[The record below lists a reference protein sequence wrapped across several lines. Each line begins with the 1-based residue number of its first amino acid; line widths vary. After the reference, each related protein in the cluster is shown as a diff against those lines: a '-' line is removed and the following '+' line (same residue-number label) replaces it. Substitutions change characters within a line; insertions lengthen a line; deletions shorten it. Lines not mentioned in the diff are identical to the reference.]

1 MLRTKTCG
9 ELRAGDVDETVT
21 LCGWVESYRDH
32 GEHLVFVDL
41 RDRYGKTQVVFRTD
55 NEGGSHSEARSL
67 RREDV
72 IRITGQVVHRGEGL
86 VNPKLPTGEIEV
98 RVRELEVLNKSQT
111 PPFEPNATELPNE
124 ELRLQYRFIDLRRN
138 KLQRAMEIRHRVTML
153 TREYF
158 DSHNFLEIETP
169 ILGRSTPEGARDY
182 LVPSRVHEGA
192 FYALPQSPQL
202 FKQILMVAGYD
213 RYFQIARC
221 FRDEDLRA
229 DRQPEFTQID
239 LEMAF
244 VDRDDIFAEVDG
256 LIAYLMKGI
265 RGEEISLASAPL
277 QSSRRDGALRQRQAG
292 LAVWDGVGGH
302 RRDCGG
308 LRFRRVQKHDRRRRP
323 GAGPQCQSRRR
334 QVQPE
339 NHR

>member
-1 MLRTKTCG
+1 
-9 ELRAGDVDETVT
+9 
-21 LCGWVESYRDH
+21 
-32 GEHLVFVDL
+32 
-41 RDRYGKTQVVFRTD
+41 
-55 NEGGSHSEARSL
+55 
-67 RREDV
+67 
-72 IRITGQVVHRGEGL
+72 
-86 VNPKLPTGEIEV
+86 
-98 RVRELEVLNKSQT
+98 
-111 PPFEPNATELPNE
+111 
-124 ELRLQYRFIDLRRN
+124 LQYRFIDLRRN
-138 KLQRAMEIRHRVTML
+138 KLQRSMELRHRVTML

-244 VDRDDIFAEVDG
+244 VEIEDIFNEVDG

-265 RGEEISLASAPL
+265 RGEEISLPLPRYSYRDVSSSSTRIASTKSRLSSTTKKRRPALIVVLAVDLLEAEDIKHLRLVGQLVAIRLLSTTASPNNPRRLRAGRPVPL
-277 QSSRRDGALRQRQAG
+277 AVCSG
-292 LAVWDGVGGH
+292 LARGDPTFPMH
-302 RRDCGG
+302 
-308 LRFRRVQKHDRRRRP
+308 P
-323 GAGPQCQSRRR
+323 P
-334 QVQPE
+334 
-339 NHR
+339 